1 MPPLRQVTRKYPD
14 LDSFFQDYHGTLAH
28 GALLVPADQAGG
40 ELSPELKLD
49 LMLPVVG
56 RVGPINAQVVSR
68 LPDGSFALRI
78 PEMPPSVSA
87 AMKRVVDSV
96 EEVRR
101 YLVGRGELVPVGEL
115 NALREELERLRS
127 AGPARAEVVVQAAEE
142 PDIEDELIDDV
153 EEELPPA
160 PPVAPVARVAPAPPV
175 APVVAPAPAAPR
187 VAPVAAV
194 APVAPP
200 VRVRGLAKV
209 PLVGT
214 PLMKGALGDASLRR
228 GLVGLALGSETGALQ
243 VTTPDR
249 RVRIGYWRAGGPV
262 AWRADPA
269 MDDERLGQLLLK
281 SGQLDQAQLKA
292 AEVQMERAQQ
302 RQGEALVAL
311 GVVPAA
317 NLPALLA
324 RQAEFVLMRVM
335 QERAGSWAFYR
346 LGELPEA
353 FPAPPVAAASLMF
366 RAVLNQARKVPIAS
380 VTGAL
385 KKSGDRTVYLRTE
398 AVLALRDG
406 RYSREEA
413 TVLDALR
420 VAPQPLTAFT
430 EHGPAPL
437 EVAGP
442 MVYALLELGLAD
454 VGKGEDRDAQAKRA
468 VEAITAR
475 AEIVEKGSPFDA
487 LDLHWI
493 CVQDE
498 VTRNL
503 ARIKAELSP
512 SVLGDL
518 PAEHRPALAALMGR
532 LDMVGTSLMARSGRR
547 QARLRLVAEEDLERC
562 AELLSAAS
570 AEARKAGDEAR
581 ARMAAAKAED
591 LLGR

>member
-49 LMLPVVG
+49 LVLPVVG

-115 NALREELERLRS
+115 NALREELERLRA
-127 AGPARAEVVVQAAEE
+127 AGPVRAEVVVQAAEEPE

-160 PPVAPVARVAPAPPV
+160 PPA
-175 APVVAPAPAAPR
+175 APVVAPAPVAPR

-200 VRVRGLAKV
+200 VRVRGLATV

-214 PLMKGALGDASLRR
+214 PLMKGLLGDASLRR
-228 GLVGLALGSETGALQ
+228 GLVGLALASETGALQ

-269 MDDERLGQLLLK
+269 MEDERLGQLLLK
-281 SGQLDQAQLKA
+281 SGQLDPAQLKA
-292 AEVQMERAQQ
+292 AEAQMARAQQ

-442 MVYALLELGLAD
+442 MVYALLELGLAE
-454 VGKGEDRDAQAKRA
+454 VGKGEDREAQNRRA
-468 VEAITAR
+468 VEAIAAR

-503 ARIKAELSP
+503 ARIKAELAP
-512 SVLGDL
+512 SVLGEL

-562 AELLSAAS
+562 AELLSAA
-570 AEARKAGDEAR
+570 AVEARKAGDEAR